1 EKIQGSA
8 VDCGARRNTG
18 QVESHQDR
26 IPRFVVGP
34 RVDPDGRISAI
45 VHGIEIEIG
54 ILRREGDTDAGD
66 HGHTDGGRGG
76 EVPGGVTGD
85 RGEGVARLRHGGE
98 NPGDRPLRDGHVGA
112 MFLCVAVPPSV
123 SGVVLV
129 LKVGLEVGAV
139 MATVGGVASLLA
151 TVTLM
156 LAEVV
161 ALPAAS
167 RALALSVWAPLGT
180 VVVFQETEYGATR
193 SSAPRLAPSSLNCTP
208 TTPTLS
214 AAAAET
220 VTVFETVA

>member
-1 EKIQGSA
+1 MIRRPPRSTLFPYTTLFRSLA
-8 VDCGARRNTG
+8 V
-18 QVESHQDR
+18 QL
-26 IPRFVVGP
+26 VVP
-34 RVDPDGRISAI
+34 VA
-45 VHGIEIEIG
+45 
-54 ILRREGDTDAGD
+54 
-66 HGHTDGGRGG
+66 
-76 EVPGGVTGD
+76 VPLPPALFTHATWVTPTLSD
-85 RGEGVARLRHGGE
+85 
-98 NPGDRPLRDGHVGA
+98 
-112 MFLCVAVPPSV
+112 AVPPSV

-139 MATVGGVASLLA
+139 MATGGGVASLLA

-167 RALALSVWAPLGT
+167 RAMALSVWAPLGT

-220 VTVFETVA
+220 VTVFETVAPASGALIETVADVGSEAADTRHPT